1 MPRVEPDVMTKIENK
16 RLHFGHARDGTVP
29 AGRTFSAIGGL
40 HRSVVARSLERME
53 QEHAPIE
60 KWLP

>member
-1 MPRVEPDVMTKIENK
+1 MTKIENK